1 MAVVTETE
9 IRRKCVDGLDAT
21 FVDCTIIGGGCE
33 GGAKVEI
40 TVVSLAFEGKSLLKR
55 HRAVNDLFSEEL
67 ASNDI
72 HALTIKAWTPAQ
84 YEGKK

>member
-1 MAVVTETE
+1 MVVTETE
-9 IRRKCVDGLDAT
+9 IRRKCMDGLDAT
-21 FVDCTIIGGGCE
+21 FVECTIIGGGCE

-40 TVVSLAFEGKSLLKR
+40 TVVSPTFEGKPLLKR
-55 HRAVNDLFSEEL
+55 HRAVNDLFADEL

-84 YEGKK
+84 YKEKK